1 VIVSFRT
8 HSATFAGR
16 SLRAG
21 FVHCFAIWFALLA
34 QDAFCTDDSAP
45 DFAKLAPIPAG
56 QDVVGTAQ
64 SHRIPL
70 SGSDSA
76 GEPGVLNPGDSFT
89 ALATLCE
96 RGGKRTQWLLYL
108 EALAASP
115 RELRDQS
122 SEPLVLYSGRSNRF
136 EFASSPA
143 LVRLQTIGPFTGAA
157 ARTKPREDSATF
169 SLDKGLLSMGLD
181 RAAAITWR
189 AVQMHESGAFYFGSS
204 PPNAGQLSEARRVAE
219 RLHLTLED
227 ERELAGGI
235 PALFSYFD
243 VVQHTEGLEDILFKV
258 VRKPSLWSV
267 IRHVGVK
274 VNLRFDVK
282 HVTPAKPE
290 EWGLP
295 TGSAIYYFPLGI
307 DLNGQPALKVTFAVT
322 SARPPLLACGGII
335 GMLAERP
342 GDKETY
348 LTLRIVSARLAS
360 GAALALPEA
369 EIKAR

>member
-1 VIVSFRT
+1 M
-8 HSATFAGR
+8 
-16 SLRAG
+16 
-21 FVHCFAIWFALLA
+21 A
-34 QDAFCTDDSAP
+34 QDAFCTDESGP

-56 QDVVGTAQ
+56 QDVVATAQ
-64 SHRIPL
+64 SHHIPL
-70 SGSDSA
+70 SGNDSV
-76 GEPGVLNPGDSFT
+76 GEAGVLNPGDSFT
-89 ALATLCE
+89 ALVTLCE
-96 RGGKRTQWLLYL
+96 KGSKRTQWLLYL

-115 RELRDQS
+115 RELRNKS

-143 LVRLQTIGPFTGAA
+143 LVRLHTIGPFGGTTA
-157 ARTKPREDSATF
+157 KKQSREDSATF

-181 RAAAITWR
+181 SAAAIIWR
-189 AVQMHESGAFYFGSS
+189 AVQMNESGAFYFGSS
-204 PPNAGQLSEARRVAE
+204 PPNAGQLREARRVAE
-219 RLHLTLED
+219 RLQLTVED
-227 ERELAGGI
+227 ERALAGGI

-243 VVQHTEGLEDILFKV
+243 VVEHTEGLEDILFKV

-295 TGSAIYYFPLGI
+295 TGSAIYYFPLGV

-348 LTLRIVSARLAS
+348 LTLRIVSARLAPS
-360 GAALALPEA
+360 VALAQPEA
-369 EIKAR
+369 EMKTR